1 MVGGQVGNSS
11 GQQWLIFLQHL
22 QQPLGAVNPGA
33 NCQHTQS
40 LLGSYLLACR
50 GACPG
55 TSYKLNTHTF
65 CWKPRCGNRTLLTV
79 HKIVYLSLGSNVGD
93 RAANLNAAIERLQRL
108 GEVKAVSS
116 FYETEPV
123 EVTPQRWFLNC
134 AVKLDTEKMP
144 KQLLAGILEI
154 EQGMGRRR
162 VQKKGPRT
170 IDIDIL
176 LFGNSIVETKGL
188 TIPHPSMHE
197 RRFVLEP
204 MIEIAP
210 EARHPVLKKT
220 MRELRDGLSAGQ
232 VVRKLPRV

>member
-1 MVGGQVGNSS
+1 M
-11 GQQWLIFLQHL
+11 
-22 QQPLGAVNPGA
+22 
-33 NCQHTQS
+33 
-40 LLGSYLLACR
+40 
-50 GACPG
+50 
-55 TSYKLNTHTF
+55 
-65 CWKPRCGNRTLLTV
+65 

-123 EVTPQRWFLNC
+123 EVTAQPWFLNC
-134 AVKLDTEKMP
+134 AVKLDTENMP